1 MINHLRRKLQSKFL
15 IVNFI
20 KMNKNQTLV
29 LVVLLLVSTGFIVVT
44 PLAAAEIATSEQASV
59 LKDQLKQRVHEF
71 RDEIK
76 SAITNHDYNAWL
88 TIMETIENKYGKTP
102 KILES
107 IDSAE
112 KFEKYATMHDLFKDG
127 KVEEA
132 KALREELGLPE
143 VRKMVRNLRHKL
155 N

>member
-44 PLAAAEIATSEQASV
+44 PLAASEIATSEQASV

-112 KFEKYATMHDLFKDG
+112 KFEKYAT
-127 KVEEA
+127 
-132 KALREELGLPE
+132 
-143 VRKMVRNLRHKL
+143 
-155 N
+155 